1 MWTPQLSAGFVKQ
14 WAEVEIDGKPVRYDR
29 PIFRIS
35 LNNSL
40 RLPAG
45 LLFTLDVRYRS
56 KGDERNLHLTDNTWV
71 VNMGLTRSF
80 FSDRLSVMLRGW
92 DVFRGEGGGAIY
104 RSPRM
109 ESYQV
114 DRYDSQEFELTLRY
128 RFNAA
133 KSKYKGTGAG
143 TGELERL

>member
-1 MWTPQLSAGFVKQ
+1 MK
-14 WAEVEIDGKPVRYDR
+14 I
-29 PIFRIS
+29 IS
-35 LNNSL
+35 VWRTEQS
-40 RLPAG
+40 RERDEPWVSVWGAVVG
-45 LLFTLDVRYRS
+45 CVCRS
-56 KGDERNLHLTDNTWV
+56 R
-71 VNMGLTRSF
+71 
-80 FSDRLSVMLRGW
+80 
-92 DVFRGEGGGAIY
+92 GGAIY
-104 RSPRM
+104 RSPHM

>member
-1 MWTPQLSAGFVKQ
+1 MLFRSCPSVRSRRGNGDQARQSLCRKRDQKRSRLKFRRVWTPQLSAGFVKQ
-14 WAEVEIDGKPVRYDR
+14 WAEVEIDGQPVRYDR

-80 FSDRLSVMLRGW
+80 FSDRLI
-92 DVFRGEGGGAIY
+92 D
-104 RSPRM
+104 
-109 ESYQV
+109 
-114 DRYDSQEFELTLRY
+114 
-128 RFNAA
+128 NAA
-133 KSKYKGTGAG
+133 GRSRKPPQYCKD
-143 TGELERL
+143 